1 MRKLRWAMDAAGF
14 WDLDLSTPVTLD
26 GQARPVPGD
35 PLPLG
40 ASRSPR
46 LSMPR
51 QVDFF
56 QRFMAAPFVP
66 SLVAGRGFLLQRALS
81 LHIGENW
88 FTTLLGQLNVQK
100 LISSI
105 RNKGSVHPSESSWLQ
120 TVRRHLS
127 DKSLYALN
135 LCSELL
141 LTPEDIL
148 LVSLE
153 AHGDVKTARKKA
165 VFHHK
170 FPQHDL
176 TVEAALPGLYT
187 DQLGNYWDVPFA
199 LAFDLASVA
208 SESGI
213 SYHLLANHNTGS
225 PKQCQGQ
232 QPAKEIPPSLLPG
245 LCAKGAVSLKKSV
258 DLWRSEAPL
267 LKMVQPYDIFLSS
280 PHISAS
286 GILGSVVSAYLGEN
300 SIRSQSEDASPAFK
314 NFSLR
319 AQGANAALSADL
331 FASFSLTAQHG
342 NFQRLFLDLTRL
354 HARLDIPSGS
364 NFISGAVSV
373 ARDLYKSQMPIT
385 EAIQAVC
392 PNVMLSFQQQI
403 AGPFSLRVDSEI
415 AIDFKDFRPRVKNPI
430 FALEHSLQVLGSAK
444 AVAWYSPNQQ
454 EFMVELRF
462 FES

>member
-1 MRKLRWAMDAAGF
+1 MEPTNFCR
-14 WDLDLSTPVTLD
+14 
-26 GQARPVPGD
+26 
-35 PLPLG
+35 
-40 ASRSPR
+40 
-46 LSMPR
+46 
-51 QVDFF
+51 
-56 QRFMAAPFVP
+56 
-66 SLVAGRGFLLQRALS
+66 
-81 LHIGENW
+81 